1 MKLYAACMMCLLS
14 GQERKL
20 RECRD
25 EDKKARYMKEL
36 LRLTADSGE
45 DACAPWLAARI
56 GEVYEKYFGVPE
68 DYGPVKEAY
77 NRLVL
82 DMETEIEEKIRSAK
96 DPLCTAMRYAR
107 IGNYIDFSA
116 VSDVKPEEFLSLLDR
131 EKDLIDEEEY
141 RYFTGELKRAERLV
155 YLLDNCGE
163 IVLDKL
169 VIRILREQYPHLKI
183 TAVVR
188 GAQVINDATK
198 EDAVFTGLTGEAEV
212 IGNGD
217 NAAGT
222 ILSRILPEAS
232 AVIEAADVILSKGQ
246 GNFESLHGCG
256 LNIYYLFLCKC
267 DWFMKKFQVDRYQGM
282 FVNERRVHV
291 WNEN

>member
-96 DPLCTAMRYAR
+96 DPLYTAMRYAR

-222 ILSRILPEAS
+222 ILSRISPEAS

-256 LNIYYLFLCKC
+256 FNIYYLFLCKC

>member
-1 MKLYAACMMCLLS
+1 
-14 GQERKL
+14 
-20 RECRD
+20 
-25 EDKKARYMKEL
+25 MKEL

-96 DPLCTAMRYAR
+96 DPLYTAMRYAR

-141 RYFTGELKRAERLV
+141 RHFTGELKGAERLV

-222 ILSRILPEAS
+222 ILSRISPEAS
-232 AVIEAADVILSKGQ
+232 AAIEAADVILSKGQ

>member
-14 GQERKL
+14 AQERKL
-20 RECRD
+20 REYRD

-36 LRLTADSGE
+36 MRLTAESKD

-56 GEVYEKYFGVPE
+56 GEVYEKYFGAPE
-68 DYGPVKEAY
+68 DYGPIKESY
-77 NRLVL
+77 NRLVM
-82 DMETEIEEKIRSAK
+82 DMESEIEGKIRSAE
-96 DPLCTAMRYAR
+96 DPLYTAMRYAR

-116 VSDVKPEEFLSLLDR
+116 VSDVRPEEFLSLLDR
-131 EKDLIDEEEY
+131 EKDSIDEEEY
-141 RYFTGELKRAERLV
+141 RYFIRELEGAECLV

-169 VIRILREQYPHLKI
+169 VIHILKEQYPQLKI
-183 TAVVR
+183 TAIVR
-188 GAQVINDATK
+188 GAQVINDATV

-222 ILSRILPEAS
+222 ILSRISPEAS
-232 AVIEAADVILSKGQ
+232 AAIEAADVILSKGQ
-246 GNFESLHGCG
+246 GNFEALHGCG

-282 FVNERRVHV
+282 FVNERRVPV